1 MEPPL
6 GTISFFLLCMGFA
19 RELQIESGSHP
30 SFSEQLKHRI
40 ADRLQAAYPLYAP
53 DKVRDYAISTALKC
67 DRSAIEADA
76 RYISSRLDAK
86 SVRTP
91 VPTYCGRG
99 NDPKDQSYPAV

>member
-30 SFSEQLKHRI
+30 SLSEQLKRRI
-40 ADRLQAAYPLYAP
+40 ADRLQAAYPKYAP

-67 DRSAIEADA
+67 DRGAIEADA
-76 RYISSRLDAK
+76 RYISSRLCAK
-86 SVRTP
+86 SETLQ

-99 NDPKDQSYPAV
+99 MDSKDAFPGV